1 MAEKSGID
9 INDSTEPE
17 LSSPEEIEL
26 DDQIEISLGEKD
38 AVEPLD
44 VLLEEV
50 ASEETVKE
58 SGKQDID
65 TVIEAELPSN
75 PDDGD
80 PEPPLKESENE
91 SSSEMA
97 DEPNEGQPELPLKE
111 LETEDS
117 SEAAD
122 EQKEGEPELLLK
134 ESETKN
140 SSETADQQKDEEPDL
155 ALQEPESESISQMA
169 DEQKDGQSD
178 LDESDDADFL
188 GLDDEEL
195 DDERPEK
202 RDTPQEVA
210 ALDSPENDQSEKT
223 GKDHEAAENQ
233 IDGND
238 HTKNS
243 EKSAKRPKA
252 KIANKKPSPT
262 QIAVGL
268 TLLLMCIAV
277 GFFYMNPSFLGFKKE
292 AKPVPLKTV
301 MPSLPVE
308 PVSNPVE
315 PTKTLS
321 KNEIYLAKI
330 KDVGLLRDELLE
342 KKKEIDQLIR
352 HYQNGIADLEE
363 QIKQELHNEAINSYT
378 EGLKNKRI
386 ELNLR
391 TIQRRRSYIDGLEKP
406 ARWIKQGSEELLFLK
421 RKAEFDL
428 QLIDIASGIDMD
440 RNMRH
445 ISAAI
450 QKYQPSAE
458 KLAVDRENTDLPA
471 LEKIWGQIKDQKKI
485 SGKALPNVTDEEIAK
500 EICSGNYER
509 AAELTSISAAG
520 AQCLSSMNGS
530 DLFLNGLTTLSP
542 AAAKYLFQWRGN
554 WVCINGVKEL
564 SPAAAQYL
572 FKWEGNW
579 ISLNG
584 MNEFPPELA
593 TYLMEWEGKQLELMG
608 LRYNKKN
615 TDQKALK
622 YLALWETMGGKLFIS
637 DVVRKE
643 IERIMK

>member
-9 INDSTEPE
+9 INDSKEPE

-26 DDQIEISLGEKD
+26 DDQIEIILDEKD
-38 AVEPLD
+38 TVEPLD

-50 ASEETVKE
+50 VSEEAVKK

-80 PEPPLKESENE
+80 PEPPLKEPETKI
-91 SSSEMA
+91 SSEMA
-97 DEPNEGQPELPLKE
+97 DERNEGQSELPLKE
-111 LETEDS
+111 PETDIS
-117 SEAAD
+117 SDTAD
-122 EQKEGEPELLLK
+122 EHDDGKPELPLK

-140 SSETADQQKDEEPDL
+140 SSETADQQKEEKPDL
-155 ALQEPESESISQMA
+155 APQEPETESISQMA

-178 LDESDDADFL
+178 LDESDDDDFL
-188 GLDDEEL
+188 GLDDEKL

-210 ALDSPENDQSEKT
+210 ALDSPQNDESEKT
-223 GKDHEAAENQ
+223 EKDHEAAENQ

-243 EKSAKRPKA
+243 ERSAKRTKT
-252 KIANKKPSPT
+252 KIAIRKPSPT

-268 TLLLMCIAV
+268 TLLLICIAV
-277 GFFYMNPSFLGFKKE
+277 VLYYMNPSFLGFKRE
-292 AKPVPLKTV
+292 AKSVPLKTV

-308 PVSNPVE
+308 PVLNPVE

-321 KNEIYLAKI
+321 KSEIYLAKI
-330 KDVGLLRDELLE
+330 SDAGLLRDELLE

-352 HYQNGIADLEE
+352 YYQKGIADLED

-406 ARWIKQGSEELLFLK
+406 TRWIKQGSEELLFLK

-440 RNMRH
+440 RHVRH
-445 ISAAI
+445 IGAAI

-471 LEKIWGQIKDQKKI
+471 LETIWGQIKNQKKI
-485 SGKALPNVTDEEIAK
+485 SGKALPNATDEEITK

-509 AAELTSISAAG
+509 TAELTSISAAD
-520 AQCLSSMNGS
+520 AQCLSKMNGS

-564 SPAAAQYL
+564 SPATAQYL

-593 TYLMEWEGKQLELMG
+593 AHLMEWEGKQLELMG